1 MNEKPFEGLK
11 LFPFNAH
18 PYGLSYEQWS
28 MKWWSW
34 ILQIPEQSNPAFDMT
49 GRNAYAKQD
58 NPHVF
63 FLCQTFDR
71 KNSSPCRIV
80 TIQKGTSLF
89 FPVINWIS
97 VSPGDGKTEADLIL
111 KAETKMNTI
120 GDLKLKIN
128 GRPICTNLE
137 KYRVKSR
144 PFHVNL
150 PRNNILK
157 LNPGVKKVV
166 SDGYWILTEAIIEPI
181 HLVTFGSCSAGL
193 TKIGV
198 NYEINIVGYQG
209 SSS

>member
-1 MNEKPFEGLK
+1 MNEKRLEGLK
-11 LFPFNAH
+11 IFPFDAY

-28 MKWWSW
+28 MKWWRW
-34 ILQIPEQSNPAFDMT
+34 ILQIPEKNNPAFDIT
-49 GRNAYAKQD
+49 GRNAYFKQD

-63 FLCQTFDR
+63 FLCQTFDN
-71 KNSSPCRIV
+71 KSSSPCRAV

-97 VSPGDGKTEADLIL
+97 IYPEDGKSDVDLVL
-111 KAETKMNTI
+111 KAEAKMNTI
-120 GDLKLKIN
+120 GDLELQIN
-128 GRPICTNLE
+128 GRPMCTNLE

-157 LNPGVKKVV
+157 LKPGIKKVA
-166 SDGYWILTEAIIEPI
+166 SDGYWVLTGAITEPI
-181 HLVTFGSCSAGL
+181 HLVTFGSCTAGV

-198 NYEINIVGYQG
+198 KYEINIVG
-209 SSS
+209 